1 MPHDLSSESPSELIE
16 LREEEK
22 KLRIL
27 FRIAVQIK
35 AGSLPE
41 SYSQKGKELAN
52 KYEGED
58 LEGYAYGD
66 F

>member
-1 MPHDLSSESPSELIE
+1 MAYGDEVGTMEEATELKKM
-16 LREEEK
+16 EK
-22 KLRIL
+22 RLKIL

-41 SYSQKGKELAN
+41 TYSAKGAELAS

-58 LEGYAYGD
+58 LEEYAYEGY
-66 F
+66 